1 MRNTIR
7 TLSIRAWDALRNSEY
22 AEPRLIDAQGRRFGR
37 RRLMFWRTAE
47 GFHDDEPETLT
58 VFQPFESEAP
68 IVRKATW
75 KRSVDQRSHHRLLD
89 GRASDDLNSQCPTI
103 VVRDERIDSTGFEDI
118 LDQATSLRISIVWPW
133 PKDKESLTTDVGMV
147 GFEFFDLAEPQASL
161 RCAWSVDLP
170 PEWEPIRQWYRRMY
184 DFLQEHFSEQ

>member
-1 MRNTIR
+1 
-7 TLSIRAWDALRNSEY
+7 
-22 AEPRLIDAQGRRFGR
+22 
-37 RRLMFWRTAE
+37 MFWRTAE